1 VWPLEIVIQGA
12 SQISFKQEATEQAGL
27 ESSLLVRAA
36 VMPPFLFPMPL
47 EPRINA
53 NKHEFEKSKKPGA
66 GCPILRVLCEGWDLY
81 GTRFPLEEF
90 AEKYH
95 LDFGEPITRKLLHE
109 GPRR

>member
-36 VMPPFLFPMPL
+36 VMPPFFLPMPL

-66 GCPILRVLCEGWDLY
+66 PSFAFFAKGGIFTGRASHSNNL
-81 GTRFPLEEF
+81 GT
-90 AEKYH
+90 KY
-95 LDFGEPITRKLLHE
+95 
-109 GPRR
+109 